1 MCPWRGPGRGV
12 PSRGVSAEGDGG
24 GTAAALDKRP
34 YDPAGERF
42 PAGGPGEPAVHRR
55 PAARRIL
62 TKPPEDA
69 WAGLLPSAH
78 SCVLL
83 SQITVC
89 GFCDVYQGDILKL
102 ERGSA
107 PGGETAHGSRETP
120 PPRTPSGTGRP
131 SRVVGTVRGPVPRAP
146 LSQGRQQQPDTRR
159 ALGTPPRPRPLLI
172 LPHSIPLH
180 TGRSH
185 QSSAAGASTP
195 CECSVGLTLRA
206 LLSRL
211 WNLCHPSRHRSASP
225 AAAPPAWA
233 HPRAPSVPSFL
244 LAGLSPVALWPNMS
258 SAVVLSTR
266 FGFFSLLIWRVCWE
280 PSQQGAWG
288 LALSRAPTNLMEME
302 IC

>member
-1 MCPWRGPGRGV
+1 MSALAWSLPITPVPEHSRALVWPRVSADRRLPEPLPPSGSVPVTPAPCLSVWCRLHPVPGDPGRG
-12 PSRGVSAEGDGG
+12 PSTSDDGP
-24 GTAAALDKRP
+24 RP
-34 YDPAGERF
+34 
-42 PAGGPGEPAVHRR
+42 
-55 PAARRIL
+55 
-62 TKPPEDA
+62 
-69 WAGLLPSAH
+69 
-78 SCVLL
+78 
-83 SQITVC
+83 QITVC

-120 PPRTPSGTGRP
+120 PPRTPSGTETGRP

-266 FGFFSLLIWRVCWE
+266 CS
-280 PSQQGAWG
+280 GASVASG
-288 LALSRAPTNLMEME
+288 LSPMLNSRQLASVRPRRGTQL
-302 IC
+302 